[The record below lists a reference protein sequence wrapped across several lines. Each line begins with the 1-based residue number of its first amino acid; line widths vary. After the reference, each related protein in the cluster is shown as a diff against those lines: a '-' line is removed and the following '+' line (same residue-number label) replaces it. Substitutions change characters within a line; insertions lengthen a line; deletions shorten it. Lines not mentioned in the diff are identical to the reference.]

1 MFREL
6 RSHIPHGA
14 AKREKE
20 EERGYFSLPFLP
32 LHPAA
37 SDTAEHAAFL
47 RLSPRLLWCNPVPWC
62 SSSYLP
68 PSSSLLD
75 DLCSLASI
83 LRASHC
89 LSGRQGLRSGTR
101 PSPPVLLLP
110 RVGHSGTSLLLD
122 IYPKCLMGTAHLTCP
137 VELCVGYFSLNLTFL
152 RFPQLMSPLNPASS
166 EIVSKPKGLPSVLFS
181 LTSNP

>member
-1 MFREL
+1 M
-6 RSHIPHGA
+6 G
-14 AKREKE
+14 EKE
-20 EERGYFSLPFLP
+20 EERGYFSLPFST

-37 SDTAEHAAFL
+37 SDTAEHAAVL

-62 SSSYLP
+62 SSFYLL

-75 DLCSLASI
+75 DLGSLASI

-89 LSGRQGLRSGTR
+89 LSGRHSLHSGTR
-101 PSPPVLLLP
+101 PTPPVLLLP
-110 RVGHSGTSLLLD
+110 RVGHSGTSLLPD

-137 VELCVGYFSLNLTFL
+137 GELCVGHFSLKLTFL
-152 RFPQLMSPLNPASS
+152 RFPQLLSPLNPASS
-166 EIVSKPKGLPSVLFS
+166 ETASKPKGLPSVLFP